1 MEPKNTETKKQATLA
16 NPFERARE
24 SFSGRLL
31 TDPQFDECMAIN
43 KIIGREI
50 HRSGRFKD
58 KLGDYSYAF
67 SRSEKFD
74 VMKAETILRDLFK
87 ETTGRSMN
95 QLRETLMKNEEAIT
109 DDHRQKAYES
119 ACNIGDQMEQGD
131 KLAFHR
137 ALAEQAQ
144 GLAEEL
150 HVTDVS
156 VKRMMAETFEE
167 AENTKLH
174 DWGKELDEQHYRPQ
188 IEAAKQERKAIQ
200 EKSKGKTRTRSRSR
214 SFSRSGPQ

>member
-1 MEPKNTETKKQATLA
+1 MEPKNTDTEKQPILA

-31 TDPQFDECMAIN
+31 TEPQFDECMAIN

-67 SRSEKFD
+67 ARSEKFD

-87 ETTGRSMN
+87 ESTGQSMN
-95 QLRETLMKNEEAIT
+95 QLRETLMKNEETIT
-109 DDHRQKAYES
+109 DDHRQLAYS
-119 ACNIGDQMEQGD
+119 RACDIAPMMEQGD

-144 GLAEEL
+144 DMAEEL
-150 HVTDVS
+150 QITDTMA
-156 VKRMMAETFEE
+156 KRIMAETFEE
-167 AENTKLH
+167 AESTRLH
-174 DWGKELDEQHYRPQ
+174 DWGKELDEQYYRPQ
-188 IEAAKQERKAIQ
+188 IEAAKQERKASQ
-200 EKSKGKTRTRSRSR
+200 KKSKSRSRSRSR